1 MPTLDTFIN
10 RGVILTLRD
19 ARLRDL
25 LPEGRI
31 ALGDKVQNRRI
42 GLTCFL
48 DFDIPCFMKN
58 VRRKPASIAKT
69 RWAAYAAASAATA
82 LAGSNSLEA
91 AIHYSGLLDVPF
103 PPHKDHSKTFFT
115 IDGAAVSNAFC
126 GYEGRFGTNYV
137 SRLSQGAV
145 ISNCHFLSPPGS
157 FLVLAPYSGGPFFE
171 KGIGFI
177 GVRFNNGAG
186 VQYGWARLRMPG
198 PPYFDMRFSLVDY
211 AWGDPGDQIRAGQT
225 SLAGDMVDAVPDSG
239 SLGLLAL
246 GGAGLMAWRKRRG
259 QAIQ

>member
-42 GLTCFL
+42 GLTWFL
-48 DFDIPCFMKN
+48 DFDIPRVMKRLRQN
-58 VRRKPASIAKT
+58 KSPLLSNS
-69 RWAAYAAASAATA
+69 RWLAYAAAGAAT
-82 LAGSNSLEA
+82 SLGGAQSAEA
-91 AIHYSGLLDVPF
+91 EIHYWGVINDHVRHRGFVPLDHNARLRF
-103 PPHKDHSKTFFT
+103 NEYNTYQATFT

-171 KGIGFI
+171 T
-177 GVRFNNGAG
+177 
-186 VQYGWARLRMPG
+186 
-198 PPYFDMRFSLVDY
+198 YFDMRFSLVDY

>member
-69 RWAAYAAASAATA
+69 RWAAYA
-82 LAGSNSLEA
+82 GSNSLEA

-103 PPHKDHSKTFFT
+103 PPHKDHSKT
-115 IDGAAVSNAFC
+115 
-126 GYEGRFGTNYV
+126 
-137 SRLSQGAV
+137 
-145 ISNCHFLSPPGS
+145 
-157 FLVLAPYSGGPFFE
+157 
-171 KGIGFI
+171 
-177 GVRFNNGAG
+177 
-186 VQYGWARLRMPG
+186 
-198 PPYFDMRFSLVDY
+198 
-211 AWGDPGDQIRAGQT
+211 
-225 SLAGDMVDAVPDSG
+225 
-239 SLGLLAL
+239 
-246 GGAGLMAWRKRRG
+246 
-259 QAIQ
+259 